1 MEGYSNHPVC
11 VCVCDLEDYKI
22 SLSRQA
28 FDGWNRMCKVRITC
42 TKILLRKYGSFN
54 GLVVLRHLELLTSA
68 EILQKLT
75 MLFSLLNS
83 MRVLVP
89 V

>member
-1 MEGYSNHPVC
+1 
-11 VCVCDLEDYKI
+11 
-22 SLSRQA
+22 
-28 FDGWNRMCKVRITC
+28 MCKVRITSM
-42 TKILLRKYGSFN
+42 KILLRKYGSFN

-75 MLFSLLNS
+75 MLFLLLNS
-83 MRVLVP
+83 IRVLVP